1 MIEDFKKFINQGNVL
16 DLAVGLV
23 IGAAFA
29 VVINAF
35 VEGLINPLIGLILPN
50 TGSLQEASFSI
61 SDSTFLYGSVIL
73 AIINFLAIA
82 AAVFFVVVRPY
93 THWKARS
100 ASDADAEPTNE
111 EKMVALLE
119 EIARQPR

>member
-61 SDSTFLYGSVIL
+61 SDSTFRGGAPVHPLEGAVGHRRRRRTDQRGEDGG
-73 AIINFLAIA
+73 A
-82 AAVFFVVVRPY
+82 ARGDRPPAPL
-93 THWKARS
+93 ARS
-100 ASDADAEPTNE
+100 LGPPVRFVSPLTTPG
-111 EKMVALLE
+111 
-119 EIARQPR
+119 R